1 VSRLNEPKE
10 PNRLWS
16 GGGLEGPMNAMSIAN
31 ARKALLDLPKMARE
45 RPVFIMKY
53 GHPVMVVLSIDQ
65 FEGMLET
72 IEILS
77 DNSLIERLQKSIEDA
92 RAGKSLSMD
101 EAQARLIPES
111 K

>member
-1 VSRLNEPKE
+1 
-10 PNRLWS
+10 
-16 GGGLEGPMNAMSIAN
+16 
-31 ARKALLDLPKMARE
+31 
-45 RPVFIMKY
+45 MKY